1 MATHYDVLGVTQSA
15 SSEEIKKAY
24 RRQSLTY
31 HPDRNRSDPS
41 ATGKF
46 QNIGKAFA
54 VLRDEDRRRNYDM
67 SLQLRTRSNSDSC
80 RADTCCEHPYHSF
93 ADTFAQGHSHPRY
106 GREPIPGFVPQ
117 KPPTIKVDLEISLTQ
132 AYTGCTE
139 SVSVTRWIAEEGS
152 GQREEKETLYVTVPK
167 GADDGEILVLDSK
180 GHCSP
185 EGISGDV
192 KVFLSVAN
200 DSEFRRRGLDLV
212 YEHTISLREAL
223 CGFSFELR
231 HVSGKSLTIQNPR
244 GSIVTPS
251 YRKIVPELGMQR
263 DNHIG
268 NMVIDFK
275 VVFPFRLDSGVVD
288 QLECIL

>member
-41 ATGKF
+41 ATGRF

-54 VLRDEDRRRNYDM
+54 VLGDEGQRRSYDM
-67 SLQLRTRSNSDSC
+67 SLQSRIQTGVNTGCDQ
-80 RADTCCEHPYHSF
+80 PY
-93 ADTFAQGHSHPRY
+93 DTFANDFVQCCTNPQY
-106 GREPIPGFVPQ
+106 GRESSHSFLVHAM
-117 KPPTIKVDLEISLTQ
+117 KPHSIKVNMEISLSQ

-139 SVSVTRWIAEEGS
+139 SVSVKRWIAERGS

-167 GADDGEILVLDSK
+167 GADDGEILVLESK
-180 GHCSP
+180 GHCSK

-251 YRKIVPELGMQR
+251 YRKIVPELGMKR
-263 DNHIG
+263 DSHAG
-268 NMVIDFK
+268 NMVIDFN
-275 VVFPFRLDSGVVD
+275 VIFPSRLDSGVVD
-288 QLECIL
+288 QLETLL

>member
-1 MATHYDVLGVTQSA
+1 MATHYDVLGVMPSA

-24 RRQSLTY
+24 RRQSMTS
-31 HPDRNRSDPS
+31 HPDRNRADPS
-41 ATGKF
+41 ATGRF
-46 QNIGKAFA
+46 QSIGKAFA
-54 VLRDEDRRRNYDM
+54 VLGDEDQRRSYDM
-67 SLQLRTRSNSDSC
+67 SIQSRTRAG
-80 RADTCCEHPYHSF
+80 ADTGGDHPYGSF
-93 ADTFAQGHSHPRY
+93 ANAFVQGRPQPHY
-106 GREPIPGFVPQ
+106 GREPSPSFLPQ
-117 KPPTIKVDLEISLTQ
+117 TIKPPSIEVNLEISLSQ
-132 AYTGCTE
+132 AYAGCTE
-139 SVSVTRWIAEEGS
+139 SVSVKRWIAEGGS

-167 GADDGEILVLDSK
+167 GADDGEILVLESR

-185 EGISGDV
+185 EGVSGDV

-263 DNHIG
+263 EEHAG

-275 VVFPFRLDSGVVD
+275 VVFPSRLDSEVVD
-288 QLECIL
+288 QLESLL